1 MDMNQNR
8 KCALTFESC
17 TSDDS
22 PECQVAYWFTKKSL
36 IKKLNIFLELKYAH
50 YTFKKLPKRAP
61 LNISLVLIYLQ
72 YFISFCI
79 VLFPSIVH
87 AHRDPLYKSYVLNC
101 YFASEPQN
109 K

>member
-36 IKKLNIFLELKYAH
+36 IQTLNIFLEPAF
-50 YTFKKLPKRAP
+50 TN
-61 LNISLVLIYLQ
+61 LNTVCRKGQI
-72 YFISFCI
+72 
-79 VLFPSIVH
+79 
-87 AHRDPLYKSYVLNC
+87 
-101 YFASEPQN
+101 
-109 K
+109 

>member
-22 PECQVAYWFTKKSL
+22 PECQVTYWFTKKSL
-36 IKKLNIFLELKYAH
+36 IQTLNIYSWTCIHKLKYAH
-50 YTFKKLPKRAP
+50 STFKTPPKRAP
-61 LNISLVLIYLQ
+61 LNISLVLICLQ

-79 VLFPSIVH
+79 VCIYMS
-87 AHRDPLYKSYVLNC
+87 
-101 YFASEPQN
+101 
-109 K
+109 